1 MRVFTFKATRKT
13 IFAAIIAVTAV
24 FAVTIAVVGTT
35 VSKPASAQSNSI
47 KAETDSERI
56 AFLAQYGWEVKKEVA
71 EVREVVIPG
80 EFDEV
85 YTNYNKIQTD
95 QGFDLT
101 KYQGKTVKRWTYTVT
116 NYPGYE
122 TADYIM
128 ANILVFNDEVIGGDI
143 CSTQLDGFM
152 HTFKTK

>member
-13 IFAAIIAVTAV
+13 IFTAIIAVTAV
-24 FAVTIAVVGTT
+24 FAVAIAVIGTT
-35 VSKPASAQSNSI
+35 VSRPASAQTNSI
-47 KAETDSERI
+47 KATTDSERI

-71 EVREVVIPG
+71 EVREVVIPQ
-80 EFDEV
+80 EFDDV
-85 YTNYNKIQTD
+85 YTNYNKIQLD

-122 TADYIM
+122 TVDYIM
-128 ANILVFNDEVIGGDI
+128 ANILVSDGEVIGGDI
-143 CSTQLDGFM
+143 CSTEIDGFM